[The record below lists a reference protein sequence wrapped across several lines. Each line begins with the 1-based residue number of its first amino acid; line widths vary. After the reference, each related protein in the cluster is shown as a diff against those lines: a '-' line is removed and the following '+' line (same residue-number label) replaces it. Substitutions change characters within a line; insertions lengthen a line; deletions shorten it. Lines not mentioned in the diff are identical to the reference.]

1 MKYKLLG
8 RSGCRVSEICLG
20 TMTFGEEWGYGAP
33 YEESKRQFDTFL
45 NLGGNFLDTANRYTE
60 GTSEKWLGDF
70 IQTERE
76 NLVVATKYTLFMDR
90 DKPNLSGNHRKNMVQ
105 SVEASLKRLK
115 TNYIDLFYLHMW
127 DNTVPV
133 EELMRAFDDLVRS
146 GKILYAGI
154 SDTPAWIVSAANTM
168 AQLRA
173 WSPFVA
179 YQLEF
184 SLIQRT
190 PERDMIPAA
199 DALDMSVLAW
209 APLGA
214 GILTGKYATAIN
226 QDPKRLK
233 DTSLNMTERNL
244 GIAKVVADVAQ
255 QIGCSSTQVAL
266 AWVRHQNPRI
276 IPIIGA
282 RKAEQIV
289 DSLASTEVLLSAE
302 HLASLHAASAIELG
316 FPHDFLNRASVKDVS
331 FGGTYDKTY
340 PKTGSIL

>member
-20 TMTFGEEWGYGAP
+20 TMTFGEEWGYGAT

-45 NLGGNFLDTANRYTE
+45 SLGGNFIDTANRYTE

-76 NLVVATKYTLFMDR
+76 NLVLATKYTLFMQR
-90 DKPNLSGNHRKNMVQ
+90 DKVNWSGNHRKNMVQ
-105 SVEASLKRLK
+105 SVEASLKRLQ
-115 TNYIDLFYLHMW
+115 TEYIDLFYLHMW

-154 SDTPAWIVSAANTM
+154 SDTPAWIVSSANTL
-168 AQLRA
+168 AQLRG

-179 YQLEF
+179 YQLEY

-190 PERDMIPAA
+190 PERDMIPAS
-199 DALDMSVLAW
+199 DAFDLSVLAW

-214 GILTGKYATAIN
+214 GILSGKYAEASG
-226 QDPKRLK
+226 QEPRRLK
-233 DTSLNMTERNL
+233 ETSLNMTQRNL
-244 GIAKVVADVAQ
+244 EIARQVGEVAKELGVN
-255 QIGCSSTQVAL
+255 STQVAL
-266 AWVRHQNPRI
+266 AWVRQQNPRI

-282 RKAEQIV
+282 RRAEQIA
-289 DSLASTEVLLSAE
+289 DSLGCLEISLSFE
-302 HLASLHAASAIELG
+302 HIKKLNEASAIELG
-316 FPHDFLNRASVKDVS
+316 FPHDFLNRATVKDVS
-331 FGGTYDKTY
+331 FGGTYDKV
-340 PKTGSIL
+340 IRR

>member
-20 TMTFGEEWGYGAP
+20 TMTFGEEWGYGAN

-45 NLGGNFLDTANRYTE
+45 NLGGNFIDTANRYTE
-60 GTSEKWLGDF
+60 GTSERWLGDF

-76 NLVVATKYTLFMDR
+76 NLVLATKYTLFMQR
-90 DKPNLSGNHRKNMVQ
+90 DKVNWSGNHRKNMVQ

-115 TNYIDLFYLHMW
+115 TEYIDLFYLHMW

-154 SDTPAWIVSAANTM
+154 SDTPAWIVSSANTL
-168 AQLRA
+168 AQLRG

-179 YQLEF
+179 YQLEY

-190 PERDMIPAA
+190 PERDMLPAS
-199 DALDMSVLAW
+199 DAFELSVLAW

-214 GILTGKYATAIN
+214 GILSGKYAEASS
-226 QDPKRLK
+226 QEPRRLK
-233 DTSLNMTERNL
+233 ETSLNMTQRNL
-244 GIAKVVADVAQ
+244 GIAQKVGEVAKELGVN
-255 QIGCSSTQVAL
+255 STQVAL
-266 AWVRHQNPRI
+266 AWVRQQNPRI

-282 RKAEQIV
+282 RKSEQIA
-289 DSLASTEVLLSAE
+289 DSLGRLGITLPSE
-302 HLASLHAASAIELG
+302 HLQKLNEASAIELG
-316 FPHDFLNRASVKDVS
+316 FPHDFLSRATVKDVS
-331 FGGTYDKTY
+331 FGGTYDKVVL
-340 PKTGSIL
+340 KS

>member
-1 MKYKLLG
+1 MRYKLLG

-20 TMTFGEEWGYGAP
+20 TMTFGEEWGYGAN

-45 NLGGNFLDTANRYTE
+45 NLGGNFIDTANRYTE

-76 NLVVATKYTLFMDR
+76 NLVLATKYTLFMQR
-90 DKPNLSGNHRKNMVQ
+90 DKVNWSGNHRKNMVQ

-115 TNYIDLFYLHMW
+115 TDYIDLFYLHMW

-154 SDTPAWIVSAANTM
+154 SDTPAWIVSSANTL
-168 AQLRA
+168 AQLRG
-173 WSPFVA
+173 WSAFVA
-179 YQLEF
+179 YQLEY

-190 PERDMIPAA
+190 PERDMLPAS
-199 DALDMSVLAW
+199 DAFELSVLAW

-214 GILTGKYATAIN
+214 GILSGKYAEPSA
-226 QDPKRLK
+226 PEPRRLK
-233 DTSLNMTERNL
+233 ETSLNMTQRNL
-244 GIAKVVADVAQ
+244 AIAQVVGEVAKEL
-255 QIGCSSTQVAL
+255 GVNSTQVAL
-266 AWVRHQNPRI
+266 AWVKQQNQRI

-282 RKAEQIV
+282 RKAEQIA
-289 DSLASTEVLLSAE
+289 DSLGCLGVTLSTEQLLK
-302 HLASLHAASAIELG
+302 LDRASAVELG
-316 FPHDFLNRASVKDVS
+316 FPHDFLNRATVKDVS
-331 FGGTYDKTY
+331 FGGTYDKV
-340 PKTGSIL
+340 ILKR